1 MRAFACVVGLALA
14 SGFTARQSGLSA
26 TRTAPR
32 APLTR
37 RYAREAPDVL
47 NLAKVQIEQ
56 FKKTHAGPQPA
67 ELKALE
73 ASLRA
78 KAGEMEVGAKMY
90 ELMCAAYLDYD
101 RDAADPDKLVPSPT
115 AGQALDKDA
124 PGLAEVMTYLYTYGM
139 NMIPAGVI
147 GIEDCTRIVEERLA
161 GRVGLTGQQL
171 DDWLDV

>member
-1 MRAFACVVGLALA
+1 
-14 SGFTARQSGLSA
+14 
-26 TRTAPR
+26 
-32 APLTR
+32 
-37 RYAREAPDVL
+37 
-47 NLAKVQIEQ
+47 
-56 FKKTHAGPQPA
+56 
-67 ELKALE
+67 
-73 ASLRA
+73 
-78 KAGEMEVGAKMY
+78 MY

-101 RDAADPDKLVPSPT
+101 RDEKDPDKLVPSPT
-115 AGQALDKDA
+115 AGQALDKDL